1 MAFDLKALGP
11 RSLIVDCD
19 VLQADGGTR
28 TASITG
34 GWVALMLAL
43 KPLIEAGEVPESVLA
58 HQISAI
64 SVGIVNGKPVL
75 DLPYVEDSTADVDLN
90 VVMTGEGAFV
100 EVQGTAESAPCSRAE
115 LDQLLDLAAGGV
127 NDLAILQKEVFA

>member
-1 MAFDLKALGP
+1 MALNLKELGV

-34 GWVALMLAL
+34 GWVALVLAL
-43 KPLIEAGEVPESVLA
+43 KPLIESGEVPKSVLA
-58 HQISAI
+58 HQIAAI
-64 SVGIVNGKPVL
+64 SVGIVNGNPVL

-90 VVMTGEGAFV
+90 VVMTGNGQFI

-115 LDQLLDLAAGGV
+115 LDGLIDLAATGIQQ
-127 NDLAILQKEVFA
+127 LATLQSEAIG